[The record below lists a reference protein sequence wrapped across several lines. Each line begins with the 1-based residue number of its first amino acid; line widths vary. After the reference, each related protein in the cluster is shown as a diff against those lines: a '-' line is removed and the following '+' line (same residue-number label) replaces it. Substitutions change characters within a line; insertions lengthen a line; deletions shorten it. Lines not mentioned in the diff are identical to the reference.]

1 MCHISVFGSKSA
13 TDPRYSMT
21 LSTVTDRAVG
31 WWQFKGKTVLLG
43 NDDLDVF
50 KGIELKL
57 AAVDRLLEYHREW
70 RGKLVLIQI
79 TNAAR

>member
-1 MCHISVFGSKSA
+1 MSIHWHGA
-13 TDPRYSMT
+13 W
-21 LSTVTDRAVG
+21 L
-31 WWQFKGKTVLLG
+31 QFQGKTVLLG

-79 TNAAR
+79 TNAARWVPLPS

>member
-1 MCHISVFGSKSA
+1 M
-13 TDPRYSMT
+13 
-21 LSTVTDRAVG
+21 
-31 WWQFKGKTVLLG
+31 QFKGKTVLLG